1 MGIMIERNLGKEL
14 NGIIS
19 QGRSFF
25 LFGPRQTG
33 KTTLLNHIAT
43 QYENVLNYSFLE
55 IPLRQRAE
63 QQPEFLRQE
72 IEAASPEIILY
83 LVYLVPGLSSI

>member
-1 MGIMIERNLGKEL
+1 MIDAMRC
-14 NGIIS
+14 
-19 QGRSFF
+19 
-25 LFGPRQTG
+25 GPRQTG

-43 QYENVLNYSFLE
+43 HHKNVLNYSFLE

-72 IEAASPEIILY
+72 VEAASPDIIIIDE
-83 LVYLVPGLSSI
+83 VQKVPDWIKNHFDTMQHRYPNWVFWDI